1 MSRVISLSDNLNNI
15 KKNNNK
21 LINKKSTKKIKK
33 NHIWA
38 YSDYKTTQC

>member
-33 NHIWA
+33 NHI
-38 YSDYKTTQC
+38 